1 MQIFYTYVH
10 TVTDTI
16 LNQIHVVDN
25 SKIQPWR
32 VWELILVR
40 IDNSTTPSSSS
51 VIPRNPAPLPPYEGN
66 TGNRS
71 CACSHTVMEPGDD
84 GFGTTVIEVTTVTT
98 RKKYRLEDR
107 VRKMRVV
114 IYALVVFVVILCA
127 CEIGVSAHRHL

>member
-1 MQIFYTYVH
+1 MQIFYTYAY
-10 TVTDTI
+10 TVIDI
-16 LNQIHVVDN
+16 IPNQIHVVDN

-40 IDNSTTPSSSS
+40 IDNSTTPSSPS
-51 VIPRNPAPLPPYEGN
+51 VIPRNLAPLPPYEGN

-71 CACSHTVMEPGDD
+71 CACSHTVMEPGDE

-107 VRKMRVV
+107 VRKIRVV